1 MPSKYLPIG
10 SIVKVKNIDK
20 EIMIAGYCSL
30 EYNNSLEICDY
41 VGVAYPEGL
50 LIKSVYSFN
59 HSDITSLIYTGY
71 LSDDVKNLSNNLLG
85 KLNKKDL
92 EKTNTFGNLE
102 FDENGVVIREEGEE
116 LKDSLVV
123 DTLVENPFTN
133 KDSIKTDIST
143 PVVDIKLDNLDTL
156 ENDSLAKK
164 DTLEIEKKFNFTF
177 DEFGVVTGEVA
188 VEIPK
193 TEANL
198 RESKYVYEFDENGIV
213 TGVKTIGGEEEPK
226 YSFDEFGRVI
236 ADGDKKEEEEFVIP
250 HYKFDENGVVIV

>member
-20 EIMIAGYCSL
+20 EIMIAGYCNL
-30 EYNNSLEICDY
+30 EYNNSLEIFDY

-59 HSDITSLIYTGY
+59 HSDIISLIYTGY
-71 LSDDVKNLSNNLLG
+71 LSDDAKNLSNNLLG
-85 KLNKKDL
+85 KLNKKD
-92 EKTNTFGNLE
+92 LE

-123 DTLVENPFTN
+123 DTLVENPFIN
-133 KDSIKTDIST
+133 KDIIKTDIST

-198 RESKYVYEFDENGIV
+198 RESKYVYEFDENGVV

-236 ADGDKKEEEEFVIP
+236 ADGDKKEEEFVIP